1 MLALDHARR
10 VVEIETV
17 RLEHAALHF
26 GAVDEV
32 LDAGSGLIGAR
43 AQEAAED
50 RKDRKGAIA
59 AMLER
64 ARQAALDPAGGDPG
78 HEEGKA
84 SIGAPRQAA
93 DHIILRI
100 PARSA
105 GTFDQHAPRLAVERD
120 EMAAVILR
128 NLDVVD
134 GADVEA
140 PLVVHHD

>member
-17 RLEHAALHF
+17 RLEHAALHL

-32 LDAGSGLIGAR
+32 LDAGAGLIGAR
-43 AQEAAED
+43 AQEGAED

-78 HEEGKA
+78 HEEGKE
-84 SIGAPRQAA
+84 SKAPRRQTAA
-93 DHIILRI
+93 HIILRI
-100 PARSA
+100 QAR
-105 GTFDQHAPRLAVERD
+105 HAAT
-120 EMAAVILR
+120 
-128 NLDVVD
+128 
-134 GADVEA
+134 
-140 PLVVHHD
+140 